1 MNNIIKK
8 PKLSE
13 FKHRPA
19 GHCETG
25 SVSALVSHHGF
36 EISEPMVFGIASGI
50 TCFYLPFVKIWN
62 FPLISFRMAPRSI
75 ITGVEKR
82 LGIKFFKTTF
92 KDQKQA
98 MDELDK
104 CLKNDQPVGC
114 TAGISALPYFTP
126 DMRIYFNA
134 HSTIAIGKEGDEYI
148 ISDPVFDHTN
158 RCSVKDYQRAR
169 FVKGANAPNGFM
181 WYPTFIPEKI
191 DFPPAIEKAIK
202 STVNMMLQPMFFFVG
217 LKGIK
222 TVIKKVESLQKNPD
236 KKYVKGFLNHIVLFQ
251 EEVGTGGAGF
261 RYMYAGFL
269 KEAYEMM
276 KIPELE
282 KAAEQF
288 VATGD
293 VMRKAAIA
301 MAKVIRGKQ
310 SPDDLSEILGHMH
323 NWYKMEREAYL
334 ILKSIDWKKKY

>member
-1 MNNIIKK
+1 MKNILKK

-13 FKHRPA
+13 FKHRAA

-25 SVSALVSHHGF
+25 SVSSLVTHHGF
-36 EISEPMVFGIASGI
+36 EMSEPMALGIASGI
-50 TCFYLPFVKIWN
+50 TFFYLPFVKIWN
-62 FPLISFRMAPRSI
+62 FPLLSFRMAPRSI
-75 ITGVEKR
+75 ITGVEKL

-92 KDQKQA
+92 KDQKLA

-104 CLKNDQPVGC
+104 CLANDQPAGC

-126 DMRIYFNA
+126 EMRIYFNA

-158 RCSVKDYQRAR
+158 RCSARDYQRAR
-169 FVKGANAPNGFM
+169 FVKGANAPDGFM

-191 DFPPAIEKAIK
+191 DFPPAIQKAIK
-202 STVNMMLQPMFFFVG
+202 STVKMMLQPMFPFVG
-217 LKGIK
+217 LKGIN
-222 TVIKKVESLQKNPD
+222 TVIKKVEGLQKNPD

-269 KEAYEMM
+269 KEAYEIM
-276 KIPELE
+276 KIPQLE
-282 KAAEQF
+282 KAADQF
-288 VATGD
+288 IATGD
-293 VMRKAAIA
+293 VMRKCAVA
-301 MAKVIRGKQ
+301 MAKVVRGKQ
-310 SPDDLSEILGHMH
+310 DPGDLSEVLGLMRE
-323 NWYKMEREAYL
+323 WVKMEREAYM
-334 ILKSIDWKKKY
+334 ILKSIKWK